1 MMRKGESSSSG
12 SAATIKKRRLPRA
25 CDMCKRKKVRCDSEQ
40 MPGKRC
46 TNCISFNYPCT
57 HVEALNS
64 MGSAKGYVQ
73 RLERRLRKLELLFKN
88 FLPEVDID
96 NQLTE
101 GSTDEESSSSKVARN
116 EYDPS
121 VSALAKDVNKLL
133 SISAEKRFFGKS
145 SGIPY
150 TSLIMQKRAQYL
162 GKEKVDPIH
171 QTLFMKR
178 REQFWDVQ
186 SYYSLRIDNS
196 LPDYDF
202 PEEDLMLSLVD
213 LYFTYHNCYLP
224 LLHRPTFEND
234 MKTGLHRSDYMFAGT
249 LLLVCA
255 LGARNSYDPRVFY
268 GCNEEAGW
276 QWFEQITPFRT
287 SLQDRTT
294 TTLYE
299 LQIHCLSSLYLES
312 VGLWESVWT
321 QVGLAL
327 GLAQDVGAHM
337 HRSNPPN
344 ARDELW
350 KRAFWVL
357 MFLDVSLACLLG
369 HAVTLHY
376 EDFDLDFPLE
386 CDDAF
391 WDHSD
396 PAQNFTQ
403 PSEQPSEISFF
414 VYLLKLVNIMSYIKD
429 IIYYSRKPLIVLGGQ
444 HRPPETEIISNL
456 DSVLERWI
464 QSIPGHLR
472 WDPNRKEQ
480 PFFNQSGFLYITYQ
494 YARILLHRPYIPRTP
509 DSKTTSTLYPS
520 VATCLE
526 AAMSCLD
533 VVNVQKQKD
542 YYIESLNMVAFVNSV
557 TLTLLLIVWSG
568 HGSGSDPFMSRE
580 MQSVFLS
587 MEMMKTIEARLP
599 SAGAFWDIFS
609 ELVSSE
615 LADVVSQSAGPSL
628 TQPSVHKKRPREVP
642 HPQVPV
648 QPQYPSYTTQF
659 QAFSP
664 EFVSPDAWTSPLETE
679 QPVSYLSSAPESS
692 GYVSS
697 TEYNPQVPYV
707 QDPTGY
713 LLAPQPFFPD
723 IWPTGVSSDFDLE
736 SFFYPPHHG

>member
-1 MMRKGESSSSG
+1 
-12 SAATIKKRRLPRA
+12 
-25 CDMCKRKKVRCDSEQ
+25 
-40 MPGKRC
+40 
-46 TNCISFNYPCT
+46 
-57 HVEALNS
+57 

-73 RLERRLRKLELLFKN
+73 RLERRLRKLELLFKH

-96 NQLTE
+96 TELTE
-101 GSTDEESSSSKVARN
+101 GSTDEEPSSSKVGRN
-116 EYDPS
+116 EYDQS
-121 VSALAKDVNKLL
+121 VSALGKDVEKLL

-150 TSLIMQKRAQYL
+150 IPLIMQKRAQFL

-186 SYYSLRIDNS
+186 SYYSLRIDDS
-196 LPDYDF
+196 LPDYLF

-268 GCNEEAGW
+268 GCNGEAGW
-276 QWFEQITPFRT
+276 QWFEQITPFRS
-287 SLQDRTT
+287 SLQDRST

-357 MFLDVSLACLLG
+357 MFLDVSLACLHG

-391 WDHSD
+391 WDHPD

-414 VYLLKLVNIMSYIKD
+414 VYLLKLANIMSYIKD
-429 IIYYSRKPLIVLGGQ
+429 IIYYTRKPLIVLGGQ

-472 WDPNRKEQ
+472 WDPSRKEQ

-494 YARILLHRPYIPRTP
+494 YARILLHRPYIPRTS

-520 VATCLE
+520 VATCVE

-533 VVNVQKQKD
+533 VVNVQKQRE
-542 YYIESLNMVAFVNSV
+542 YYIESLTVVAFVNSV

-568 HGSGSDPFMSRE
+568 HGSGSDLFISKE
-580 MQSVFLS
+580 MQSVFVS
-587 MEMMKTIEARLP
+587 MEMMKAIENRLP
-599 SAGAFWDIFS
+599 SAGAFWDVFS

-615 LADVVSQSAGPSL
+615 LANAVSQSAGPSL
-628 TQPSVHKKRPREVP
+628 AQPSVHKKRPREVP
-642 HPQVPV
+642 HPQVPI
-648 QPQYPSYTTQF
+648 QPQYSYPAQL
-659 QAFSP
+659 QP
-664 EFVSPDAWTSPLETE
+664 LPHEFVSPDTWASQLTLETE
-679 QPVSYLSSAPESS
+679 QPASYSSSASESTA
-692 GYVSS
+692 YIPS
-697 TEYNPQVPYV
+697 TEYHPLAAYA

-713 LLAPQPFFPD
+713 PLAPQPFFPD
-723 IWPTGVSSDFDLE
+723 IWSTEATSDFDLE
-736 SFFYPPHHG
+736 SFFYHSNH

>member
-1 MMRKGESSSSG
+1 MMRKGESSSSE
-12 SAATIKKRRLPRA
+12 STAAVKKRRLPRA

-46 TNCISFNYPCT
+46 TNCISFNYTCT

-73 RLERRLRKLELLFKN
+73 RLERRLRKLELLFQR
-88 FLPEVDID
+88 FLPDVDID
-96 NQLTE
+96 TELTE
-101 GSTDEESSSSKVARN
+101 GSTDQESSISKVARSD
-116 EYDPS
+116 YDQS
-121 VSALAKDVNKLL
+121 VSALCNDLNRLL
-133 SISAEKRFFGKS
+133 SMHSEERFFGKS

-150 TSLIMQKRAQYL
+150 VPLIIQKRTQYL

-171 QTLFMKR
+171 QALFMKR

-186 SYYSLRIDNS
+186 SYHSLRIDDS
-196 LPDYDF
+196 LPDYLF
-202 PEEDLMLSLVD
+202 PEDDLMLSLVD

-234 MKTGLHRSDYMFAGT
+234 MKAGLHRSDYMFAGT

-268 GCNEEAGW
+268 ECNGEAGW

-287 SLQDRTT
+287 SLQDRST

-327 GLAQDVGAHM
+327 RLAQDVGAHM
-337 HRSNPPN
+337 HRSNLPN

-357 MFLDVSLACLLG
+357 MFLDVSLACLHG

-391 WDHSD
+391 WNHPD
-396 PAQNFTQ
+396 PSQNFIQ
-403 PSEQPSEISFF
+403 PSEQPSEVSFF
-414 VYLLKLVNIMSYIKD
+414 VYLLKLINIMSYIKD
-429 IIYYSRKPLIVLGGQ
+429 IIYYTRKPLMVIGGQ
-444 HRPPETEIISNL
+444 RRPPETEIVSNL
-456 DSVLERWI
+456 DSVLDRWI

-480 PFFNQSGFLYITYQ
+480 LFFNQSEFLYITYQ
-494 YARILLHRPYIPRTP
+494 YTRILLHRPYIPRNF
-509 DSKTTSTLYPS
+509 DSKTATLYPS
-520 VATCLE
+520 VATCME
-526 AAMSCLD
+526 AGMTCLD
-533 VVNVQKQKD
+533 VVNVQKQRG
-542 YYIESLNMVAFVNSV
+542 YIESFNVVAFVNSV

-568 HGSGSDPFMSRE
+568 HSSGSDPFISRE
-580 MQSVFLS
+580 MQSVFMS
-587 MEMMKTIEARLP
+587 MEVMKAIENRLP
-599 SAGAFWDIFS
+599 FAGASWDICS

-615 LADVVSQSAGPSL
+615 LSNVIPRSAPFSYPAQL
-628 TQPSVHKKRPREVP
+628 QQQP
-642 HPQVPV
+642 
-648 QPQYPSYTTQF
+648 Y
-659 QAFSP
+659 
-664 EFVSPDAWTSPLETE
+664 EFVSPDTWSSQLTLEREPQVPYASSTS
-679 QPVSYLSSAPESS
+679 ESTT
-692 GYVSS
+692 YVPS
-697 TEYNPQVPYV
+697 TEYNLLATCV
-707 QDPTGY
+707 QDLIGYTPT
-713 LLAPQPFFPD
+713 PQPFFPD
-723 IWPTGVSSDFDLE
+723 TWSTEVNSDFDLE
-736 SFFYPPHHG
+736 SFFYHPNH

>member
-1 MMRKGESSSSG
+1 MQVILSTSG
-12 SAATIKKRRLPRA
+12 K
-25 CDMCKRKKVRCDSEQ
+25 
-40 MPGKRC
+40 
-46 TNCISFNYPCT
+46 CT
-57 HVEALNS
+57 H
-64 MGSAKGYVQ
+64 
-73 RLERRLRKLELLFKN
+73 LLAQY
-88 FLPEVDID
+88 LPEVDIGTE
-96 NQLTE
+96 LTE
-101 GSTDEESSSSKVARN
+101 GSIDEESSSSKIARN

-121 VSALAKDVNKLL
+121 VSALGKEVNKLL
-133 SISAEKRFFGKS
+133 SNSAEKRFFGKS

-150 TSLIMQKRAQYL
+150 TPLIMQKRAQYL
-162 GKEKVDPIH
+162 GKEKADPIH

-186 SYYSLRIDNS
+186 SYYSLRIDDS

-202 PEEDLMLSLVD
+202 PEEDFMLSLVN
-213 LYFTYHNCYLP
+213 LYFTNHNCYLP

-234 MKTGLHRSDYMFAGT
+234 LKTGLHRIDYMFAGT
-249 LLLVCA
+249 VLLVCA
-255 LGARNSYDPRVFY
+255 LGARNSYDPRVFD
-268 GCNEEAGW
+268 GCNKEAGW

-287 SLQDRTT
+287 SLQDRST

-386 CDDAF
+386 CDDMF
-391 WDHSD
+391 WDHPD
-396 PAQNFTQ
+396 PAQNFAQ

-414 VYLLKLVNIMSYIKD
+414 VNLLKLVNIMSYIKD
-429 IIYYSRKPLIVLGGQ
+429 TVYYSRKPLIVLGGQ

-494 YARILLHRPYIPRTP
+494 YARILIHRPYIPRTF
-509 DSKTTSTLYPS
+509 DSQTTSTSYPP

-533 VVNVQKQKD
+533 VVNVQKQRG
-542 YYIESLNMVAFVNSV
+542 YYIESLNVMAFVNSV

-568 HGSGSDPFMSRE
+568 YGSGSDPFISRE
-580 MQSVFLS
+580 MQSVFIS
-587 MEMMKTIEARLP
+587 MEMMKAIENRLP
-599 SAGAFWDIFS
+599 SAGAFWDLFS

-615 LADVVSQSAGPSL
+615 PTDVVSQSAGPSL
-628 TQPSVHKKRPREVP
+628 TQRSVHKKRPREVP
-642 HPQVPV
+642 HPQVPI
-648 QPQYPSYTTQF
+648 QPQYPYPTQF
-659 QAFSP
+659 QPLSP
-664 EFVSPDAWTSPLETE
+664 EYASPGSWTSPLETE
-679 QPVSYLSSAPESS
+679 QPALYPSSAPDLTV
-692 GYVSS
+692 YVPS
-697 TEYNPQVPYV
+697 TEYNTQATYVPY
-707 QDPTGY
+707 PTGY
-713 LLAPQPFFPD
+713 LPAPQPYFPD
-723 IWPTGVSSDFDLE
+723 MWPTEVSSDYDLG
-736 SFFYPPHHG
+736 SFLYHSNNG

>member
-46 TNCISFNYPCT
+46 TNCISFNYQCT
-57 HVEALNS
+57 HIEALNS

-73 RLERRLRKLELLFKN
+73 RLERRLRKLELLFKH

-96 NQLTE
+96 TELTE
-101 GSTDEESSSSKVARN
+101 GGSTDEESSSSKVGRN
-116 EYDPS
+116 EYDQI
-121 VSALAKDVNKLL
+121 VSALSKDVNKLL

-150 TSLIMQKRAQYL
+150 IPMIMQKRTQFL

-186 SYYSLRIDNS
+186 SYYSLRIDDS
-196 LPDYDF
+196 LPDYLF

-249 LLLVCA
+249 VLLVCA

-268 GCNEEAGW
+268 GCNGEAGW
-276 QWFEQITPFRT
+276 QWFEQITPFRS
-287 SLQDRTT
+287 SLQDRST

-357 MFLDVSLACLLG
+357 MFLDVSLACLHG
-369 HAVTLHY
+369 HAITLHY

-391 WDHSD
+391 WDHPD
-396 PAQNFTQ
+396 PSQNFTQ

-429 IIYYSRKPLIVLGGQ
+429 IIYYTRKPLIVLGGQ
-444 HRPPETEIISNL
+444 FRPPETEIVSNL
-456 DSVLERWI
+456 DSVLERWM

-494 YARILLHRPYIPRTP
+494 YVRILLHRPYIPRTF
-509 DSKTTSTLYPS
+509 DSKPTSTLYPS

-533 VVNVQKQKD
+533 VVNVQKQRE

-568 HGSGSDPFMSRE
+568 HDSGSDPFISKE
-580 MQSVFLS
+580 MQSVFVS
-587 MEMMKTIEARLP
+587 MEMMKAIENRLP
-599 SAGAFWDIFS
+599 SAGAFWDVFS

-615 LADVVSQSAGPSL
+615 LANVVSQSAGPSL
-628 TQPSVHKKRPREVP
+628 AQPSGHKKRPREVP
-642 HPQVPV
+642 HPQVPI
-648 QPQYPSYTTQF
+648 QPQYSYPAQF
-659 QAFSP
+659 QPLSP
-664 EFVSPDAWTSPLETE
+664 EFVSPGAWASPLETE
-679 QPVSYLSSAPESS
+679 QPVSYPSSAPEFTV
-692 GYVSS
+692 YVPS
-697 TEYNPQVPYV
+697 TEYNPQPPYV

-713 LLAPQPFFPD
+713 LLGPQPFFPD
-723 IWPTGVSSDFDLE
+723 IWSTEVSSDFDLQ
-736 SFFYPPHHG
+736 SFFDHSNH